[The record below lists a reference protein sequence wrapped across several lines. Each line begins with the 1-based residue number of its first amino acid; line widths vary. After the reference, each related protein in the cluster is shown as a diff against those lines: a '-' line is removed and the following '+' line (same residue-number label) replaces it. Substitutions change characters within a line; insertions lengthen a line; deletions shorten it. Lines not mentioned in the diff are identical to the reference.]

1 MLRQIFSMFVAPF
14 WFRLPR
20 LPCYKMASKTSKPL
34 HLANTLMKCTKYTE
48 VKLGRFDFA
57 LRASLAAALP
67 VAIISCLVST
77 SVAEA

>member
-1 MLRQIFSMFVAPF
+1 MLRHIFSIFVAPF

-20 LPCYKMASKTSKPL
+20 LPYYRMASKTSKPL

-57 LRASLAAALP
+57 LSSSLAASLP
-67 VAIISCLVST
+67 VLIISCLG
-77 SVAEA
+77 